1 MPTFRIVL
9 LLRNLSLGGK
19 LCLREDKNTA
29 FQLCINL
36 ICSPSLAIAS
46 IENVTLSTRAHKQE
60 AVSDW
65 LNPHSLGTMSAFGCI
80 ENLA

>member
-1 MPTFRIVL
+1 MPTFRIVW

-19 LCLREDKNTA
+19 LCLHDDKKY
-29 FQLCINL
+29 CV
-36 ICSPSLAIAS
+36 CRSSPFLAIAREHRTRHAS
-46 IENVTLSTRAHKQE
+46 RAHKQG

-80 ENLA
+80 EKSV